1 MITHPLFT
9 HHSKFVVGMASLNRK
24 FNKLQIVEL
33 AFSAFDKDGVFPH
46 SFCTK
51 ADQLFD
57 PLPTMQGEAILR
69 NSNSRIFSMRCSQRL
84 KRKS

>member
-33 AFSAFDKDGVFPH
+33 AFSAFDKDGRGYIEKQQLKNLLHEVFP
-46 SFCTK
+46 TIEEEELDK
-51 ADQLFD
+51 L
-57 PLPTMQGEAILR
+57 
-69 NSNSRIFSMRCSQRL
+69 CSGPSGVIP
-84 KRKS
+84 K